1 MKILFKNN
9 RYFLIPFFLFLF
21 ACGILILSYSKTEL
35 HILSNKANSAFS
47 DVFFKYITHLGDGT
61 FIAVLT
67 IVLLFV
73 KYRYALAFLTG
84 SLVTS
89 LVVNLFKK
97 VILNEMYRPSR
108 YFELYET
115 YQLHFVEGV
124 KLHSL
129 QSFPSG
135 HTATAFN
142 LFFALALLVKN
153 NYLKLFFFVMA
164 VVIGYSRVY
173 ISQHFLQDVAVGS
186 IFGVGFIFFSWLWF
200 DKINKKWLDKSIL
213 KRT

>member
-1 MKILFKNN
+1 
-9 RYFLIPFFLFLF
+9 
-21 ACGILILSYSKTEL
+21 L
-35 HILSNKANSAFS
+35 HIFSNQASSPFL
-47 DVFFKYITHLGDGT
+47 DIFFKYATHLGDGT

-67 IVLLFV
+67 IILLFI

-84 SLVTS
+84 SLLTS
-89 LVVNLFKK
+89 LTVNLFKK
-97 VILNEMYRPSR
+97 VILGTVYRPAK

-124 KLHSL
+124 KLHAL

-142 LFFALALLVKN
+142 LFFTMALLVKN

-173 ISQHFLQDVAVGS
+173 ISQHFLQDIAVGS
-186 IFGVGFIFFSWLWF
+186 LFGVIFILFSWLWF
-200 DKINKKWLDKSIL
+200 EKINKKWLDKSIVN
-213 KRT
+213 R

>member
-1 MKILFKNN
+1 MRILFNKN
-9 RYFLIPFFLFLF
+9 RYFLIPYVLFLSI
-21 ACGILILSYSKTEL
+21 CGILILSNSKTEL
-35 HILSNKANSAFS
+35 HILSNEANSPFLDS
-47 DVFFKYITHLGDGT
+47 FFKYATHLGDGA

-67 IVLLFV
+67 IILLFI
-73 KYRYALAFLTG
+73 KYRYAFAFLTG
-84 SLVTS
+84 SLLTS

-97 VILNEMYRPSR
+97 VLLHDIYRPSK

-115 YQLHFVEGV
+115 YQLHIVEGV

-142 LFFALALLVKN
+142 LFFTMALLVKN
-153 NYLKLFFFVMA
+153 NYLKLFFFVTA

-173 ISQHFLQDVAVGS
+173 ISQHFLQDIAVGS
-186 IFGVGFIFFSWLWF
+186 IFGVAFIFFSWLWF
-200 DKINKKWLDKSIL
+200 EKINKKWLEKSL
-213 KRT
+213 LNR